1 MSLDIQGYFD
11 RGETQYLT
19 HSFHPYPNKFI
30 PQIVGAAIEEFSDEG
45 DVIIDSFC
53 GSGTTLVEANLLRRN
68 CIGVDLNPLA
78 CLISR
83 VKTTP
88 LEIGELKPAVG
99 ELLENLY
106 SNLNRAKLDDF
117 SKAVDPEIPEFPNR
131 EYWFQENA
139 LVGLGI
145 LKALINRIEDGRVR
159 DFCRVAMSLT
169 VKQVSNASSLYH
181 LTRLK
186 NLKRVDRL
194 DVYRKFERKIRIMI
208 KVMEDYRAKASPNQI
223 EIRCGDAR
231 ELRNLNEVDC
241 VITNPPNFLFD
252 YFRCFKIYF
261 WWLGLGDILEF
272 DKRMIGT
279 KRVNSKPHSLGV
291 DFVDELVS
299 QIEEKNNLAAAALS
313 KYYSDMGK
321 VFGEIYRLLKN
332 GGYCCIYTSDPK
344 LYGITIRCPD
354 TFCELARQAGFEVED
369 RVRRVVPRRAIIFA
383 TEKTEEFLIFKK

>member
-1 MSLDIQGYFD
+1 MPLDIQRYFD
-11 RGETQYLT
+11 RRETQYLT

-30 PQIVGAAIEEFSDEG
+30 PQIARMAIEEFSDEG
-45 DVIIDSFC
+45 DVILDPFC
-53 GSGTTLVEANLLRRN
+53 GSGTTLIEANLLRRN

-99 ELLENLY
+99 ELLEDLY
-106 SNLNRAKLDDF
+106 SNLNRATLDDF
-117 SKAVDPEIPEFPNR
+117 SRAVDPEIPEFPNR

-139 LVGLGI
+139 LIGLGI
-145 LKALINRIEDGRVR
+145 LKALISRIEDGRVR
-159 DFCRVAMSLT
+159 DFYQVAMSLI
-169 VKQVSNASSLYH
+169 VKEVSNASSLYH
-181 LTRLK
+181 LTRSR
-186 NLKRVDRL
+186 NPKRVGRL
-194 DVYRKFERKIRIMI
+194 DVYRRFERKIRSM
-208 KVMEDYRAKASPNQI
+208 VGAMEDYQAKANPNPI

-231 ELRNLNEVDC
+231 KLGDLSEVNC

-252 YFRCFKIYF
+252 FVRCFKIYF
-261 WWLGLGDILEF
+261 WWLDLGDILEF

-279 KRVNSKPHSLGV
+279 KRIDSKPHSLGV

-321 VFGEIYRLLKN
+321 VFGEIYRLLKD
-332 GGYCCIYTSDPK
+332 GGYCCIYASDPK
-344 LYGITIRCPD
+344 LYGSTIRCPD
-354 TFCELARQAGFEVED
+354 TFCELAGQAGFEVED

-383 TEKTEEFLIFKK
+383 TDKREEFLIFKK